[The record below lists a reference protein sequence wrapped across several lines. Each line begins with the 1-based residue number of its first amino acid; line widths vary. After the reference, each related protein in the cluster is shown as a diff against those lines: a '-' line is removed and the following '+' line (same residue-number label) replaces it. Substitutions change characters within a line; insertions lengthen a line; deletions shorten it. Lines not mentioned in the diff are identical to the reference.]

1 MELTFAIWIIYI
13 RGGFYVP
20 WKHCL
25 FELKEICVKTRDL
38 CLKMWFCFNTHRG
51 IFGRFI
57 FFLSLHT
64 VC

>member
-25 FELKEICVKTRDL
+25 FELKEICVKTRDV
-38 CLKMWFCFNTHRG
+38 CLKMWLFQHA
-51 IFGRFI
+51 
-57 FFLSLHT
+57 
-64 VC
+64 